1 MHIPHF
7 LVNLAETMDDW
18 DQEKLE
24 KVVESK
30 GMEYSNNKPTE
41 IVCKHFLEAVEKKQ
55 YGWFWV
61 CPNGGKDCH
70 YRHALPP
77 GYVLKSQMKALLE
90 EEGEKMSIEEE
101 IEQEV
106 DSDFLPD
113 HSFNG
118 L

>member
-41 IVCKHFLEAVEKKQ
+41 IVRFFFQ
-55 YGWFWV
+55 F
-61 CPNGGKDCH
+61 
-70 YRHALPP
+70 
-77 GYVLKSQMKALLE
+77 
-90 EEGEKMSIEEE
+90 
-101 IEQEV
+101 
-106 DSDFLPD
+106 FF
-113 HSFNG
+113 FNCV
-118 L
+118 

>member
-41 IVCKHFLEAVEKKQ
+41 IVRLFFQFFFYIVCELFFL
-55 YGWFWV
+55 Y
-61 CPNGGKDCH
+61 
-70 YRHALPP
+70 
-77 GYVLKSQMKALLE
+77 
-90 EEGEKMSIEEE
+90 
-101 IEQEV
+101 
-106 DSDFLPD
+106 
-113 HSFNG
+113 
-118 L
+118 

>member
-41 IVCKHFLEAVEKKQ
+41 IVRLFFQFCFLLCVSCFFYTEMHCLPQQTVVSGYYEHCHVGACFSWKFRNDKKFTQ
-55 YGWFWV
+55 G
-61 CPNGGKDCH
+61 N
-70 YRHALPP
+70 
-77 GYVLKSQMKALLE
+77 
-90 EEGEKMSIEEE
+90 
-101 IEQEV
+101 
-106 DSDFLPD
+106 
-113 HSFNG
+113 
-118 L
+118 

>member
-41 IVCKHFLEAVEKKQ
+41 IVRFFFQFCFLLCVSCFSILKCIACPGKQ
-55 YGWFWV
+55 LYLVSMCIAMWE
-61 CPNGGKDCH
+61 
-70 YRHALPP
+70 
-77 GYVLKSQMKALLE
+77 YVSAGTLGMT
-90 EEGEKMSIEEE
+90 
-101 IEQEV
+101 EV
-106 DSDFLPD
+106 HTSKETGF
-113 HSFNG
+113 
-118 L
+118 

>member
-41 IVCKHFLEAVEKKQ
+41 IVRLFFQFCFLLCVSCFFYTEMH
-55 YGWFWV
+55 
-61 CPNGGKDCH
+61 C
-70 YRHALPP
+70 LPQQTVIS
-77 GYVLKSQMKALLE
+77 G
-90 EEGEKMSIEEE
+90 
-101 IEQEV
+101 
-106 DSDFLPD
+106 
-113 HSFNG
+113 
-118 L
+118 